1 VTLLIVGYCWNN
13 SMDVVRQQVTVDEL
27 LLLPDGFSYEFV
39 KGELRRMTPA
49 GNVHGCVAMN
59 RDVPKLRFSVR
70 EPFVS
75 KATAAGIVWGNV
87 RAGDKLEVVSQ
98 MPQDGVEADYLS
110 FDSDSVATISITD
123 KRARLVAAWRWQ
135 ASQAVVTSD

>member
-59 RDVPKLRFSVR
+59 RYAPKLRFSVR

-75 KATAAGIVWGNV
+75 KAPVAGIVWGNV
-87 RAGDKLEVVSQ
+87 RAGDNLEVVSQ

-110 FDSDSVATISITD
+110 FDFGSVATISIAD
-123 KRARLVAAWRWQ
+123 ERARLVAA
-135 ASQAVVTSD
+135 